1 MEARGS
7 AAGAR
12 VRWSAVTAAAELVF
26 ATATEADVPALV
38 SLVESAYRGEA
49 SRAGWTTEADLL
61 DGQRTDPQG
70 VLDTL
75 RDPAGLVLTATR
87 PGAAEP
93 LLACCHLQY
102 RPAADG
108 PDAVYFGMF
117 AVRPTAQG
125 GGIGAAVLAHA
136 EHTARTTWAA
146 ARMEMQVISARADLI
161 AWYERRG
168 YTRTGERTPFPYGDE
183 RFGIPRRPGLEFE
196 LLVKPLR

>member
-1 MEARGS
+1 M
-7 AAGAR
+7 
-12 VRWSAVTAAAELVF
+12 TAAAELVF
-26 ATATEADVPALV
+26 TAATEADVPALV
-38 SLVESAYRGEA
+38 ALVESAYRGEA

-70 VLDTL
+70 VLDAL

-87 PGAAEP
+87 PHAAEP
-93 LLACCHLQY
+93 LLACCHLQH
-102 RPAADG
+102 RPAAAG
-108 PDAVYFGMF
+108 PGAVYFGMF

-125 GGIGAAVLAHA
+125 GGIGAAVLDRA

-146 ARMEMQVISARADLI
+146 DRMEMRVISARADLI

-168 YTRTGERTPFPYGDE
+168 YARTGERTPFPYGDE